1 VASPQHPLAREEDN
15 SGGGEHMNTPMA
27 AVFSILSITTHHHVM
42 ANGGEH
48 LHWFSMARFGC
59 PHSSV
64 YHNMPSHH
72 GS

>member
-1 VASPQHPLAREEDN
+1 MTEGSEQRRRLLLGYLGR
-15 SGGGEHMNTPMA
+15 HMNTPMA

-42 ANGGEH
+42 ATGGEH

-59 PHSSV
+59 PRSSV